1 MVCFSA
7 CHVDIHL
14 LLTVPEE
21 MADPDVPE
29 VCECYEL
36 TVLLLPT
43 LPSTLLTVR
52 AVRSVNQFNLKI
64 FQILISY

>member
-1 MVCFSA
+1 MCQ
-7 CHVDIHL
+7 VDIYL

-21 MADPDVPE
+21 IAGTDVPE

>member
-21 MADPDVPE
+21 MADPNVPE

-36 TVLLLPT
+36 AVLLLALPAT
-43 LPSTLLTVR
+43 LIPSE
-52 AVRSVNQFNLKI
+52 AASDQF
-64 FQILISY
+64 